1 MKETSLAFYCTAR
14 RLLSIPCC
22 DLYYYY
28 YYRIKYNLSNFNL
41 LRQYEIAI
49 VLVCDCAFASN
60 NLLRTLWIRTNKQ
73 NGQIKTSAH
82 HTAHTCVVHPVMD
95 NSADT
100 WDEGES
106 SGLVVNLV
114 SQMGQAKWA
123 RSYTYVFTD
132 VKSICISRTQLRR
145 SLALTQNSRW
155 FMVYRNQKLE
165 EQTTLNKRKKVTNLV
180 NHLV

>member
-28 YYRIKYNLSNFNL
+28 YYYRKKYNLSNFNL

-123 RSYTYVFTD
+123 RSYTYLKMSSPFVF
-132 VKSICISRTQLRR
+132 
-145 SLALTQNSRW
+145 LALNYDVLWLWRKIPDDLWYTGI
-155 FMVYRNQKLE
+155 RN
-165 EQTTLNKRKKVTNLV
+165 
-180 NHLV
+180 